1 MGEGA
6 LHIEIGLDPS
16 NYARMTAGAF
26 RGIDPV
32 GAFASLARL
41 ESPALARLTG
51 IVESI
56 RVIGDFFR
64 MKLSLTPMGRSEVI
78 MKIIKQILVV
88 SLLGLFLAGCGDS
101 GETGPFG
108 NTPGP
113 KKPQQM

>member
-1 MGEGA
+1 M
-6 LHIEIGLDPS
+6 
-16 NYARMTAGAF
+16 AG
-26 RGIDPV
+26 
-32 GAFASLARL
+32 
-41 ESPALARLTG
+41 LTG

-64 MKLSLTPMGRSEVI
+64 MKLNLTPMGRSEVI

>member
-1 MGEGA
+1 M
-6 LHIEIGLDPS
+6 
-16 NYARMTAGAF
+16 AG
-26 RGIDPV
+26 
-32 GAFASLARL
+32 
-41 ESPALARLTG
+41 LTG

-108 NTPGP
+108 NLRDPRNP
-113 KKPQQM
+113 SRCDFSESSPLSWEVRVRV

>member
-1 MGEGA
+1 
-6 LHIEIGLDPS
+6 
-16 NYARMTAGAF
+16 
-26 RGIDPV
+26 
-32 GAFASLARL
+32 
-41 ESPALARLTG
+41 
-51 IVESI
+51 
-56 RVIGDFFR
+56 

-88 SLLGLFLAGCGDS
+88 SLLGFFLAGCGDS